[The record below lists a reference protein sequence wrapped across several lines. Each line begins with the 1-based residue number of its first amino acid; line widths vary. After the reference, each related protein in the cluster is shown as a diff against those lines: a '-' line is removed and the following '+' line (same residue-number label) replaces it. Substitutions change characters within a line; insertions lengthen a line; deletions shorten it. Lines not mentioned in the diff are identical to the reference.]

1 MASADAQIRIVVNNM
16 RALDKL
22 SNNLNKLVKVNQVLV
37 KSINK
42 LETRLSKVTS
52 KGFDDLGK
60 GATTAS
66 QNISKTTASLT
77 KFQKIQGNVIRTGL
91 GVGGSIAG
99 GVFGSG
105 MVIQRSI
112 DDINKLG
119 NVFGI
124 TLIKAKGLE
133 VAVSAL
139 KGALATGGGV
149 GIGVALAGVIAALGK
164 GAKDSYKLGQN
175 LRDLT
180 NKAGL
185 TFKPINQDLDFTVKK
200 FEKLN
205 VQASNFVNLLRVMN
219 PGSKGNVLRN
229 TLRSQAGR
237 AGTGFGRFSSAASQV
252 TPMMSRGA
260 GYGRG
265 SGLDVSEQAMFGIS
279 TRYSTGRIGPM
290 HPSEYYAKQASP
302 LLGKYDAATS
312 KSIARHTK
320 HLAKIN
326 KATSKTASILAGQ
339 QAMAAI
345 PNANAYAP
353 GAIGPQQSLY
363 NRLGFGVAANPK
375 GMLASRGGFGGR
387 MRGAGSS
394 AMIGGMFPLLFGQG
408 GASAAGGGLGGLAGG
423 ALGGGLGFGLS
434 LLGTVIGTKIQ
445 EAKDFRTEID
455 KLNISIKST
464 GGTSTFT
471 AQSIKEF
478 GKNLGLTKDEALQAA
493 RSFAQFD
500 AAARVALTKTFGNE
514 EVFNTLAA
522 LKDNQTTLEAI
533 KSLSTNIGIEK
544 TKETLEILKQKGLL
558 EAQLS
563 LVKEITTAER
573 SRQIQQASK
582 ITFADRRNA
591 LADEMGVDAQ
601 GRSGA
606 AQLRDARVEKLI
618 ENFAQADEKAR
629 KLLDSTKEL
638 NKEFEKISK
647 LKAPEDELAKLLD
660 STNQL
665 VGAATAIGDA
675 FSSSFKGIISGSMS
689 AQQALA
695 NFFQRTADHFL
706 DMAAQI
712 FAAQIKIGFIKMF
725 TSAMAGGIGTAQTGI
740 PSGANLPAGSFGT
753 GTAGGVGKTA
763 NDLTRHFAS
772 GGYVTRPTVGLVGEA
787 GEDEYIIPASKMSG
801 AMERYSAGA
810 RGQGVIP
817 GGGTVASGSGVSSA
831 PTTVNYTGPV
841 LSFNSEAYVPKS
853 AIPEIIN
860 SAARRGAEEGQ
871 SKVFSKLKNSRS
883 QRSRVGI

>member
-1 MASADAQIRIVVNNM
+1 M

-205 VQASNFVNLLRVMN
+205 VQATNFVNLLRVMN

-237 AGTGFGRFSSAASQV
+237 AGTGFGGFSSAASQI

-320 HLAKIN
+320 HLAKIS
-326 KATSKTASILAGQ
+326 KATSKTASILTKQTAMDSLMPTGYLPGGIGQ
-339 QAMAAI
+339 YSQ
-345 PNANAYAP
+345 
-353 GAIGPQQSLY
+353 AIGPQLPLA
-363 NRLGFGVAANPK
+363 NRLGFGKNANPQ
-375 GMLASRGGFGGR
+375 GIFASRQGRSGRVRGAISSGLIGGGFP
-387 MRGAGSS
+387 A
-394 AMIGGMFPLLFGQG
+394 LFGQSPLASLFG
-408 GASAAGGGLGGLAGG
+408 GVGGLAGG
-423 ALGGGLGFGLS
+423 ALGGGFGFGLS
-434 LLGTVIGTKIQ
+434 IAGTAIASRIQ
-445 EAKDFRTEID
+445 ETIDFR
-455 KLNISIKST
+455 KSIKDLNVEMKAMGFNS
-464 GGTSTFT
+464 GFN
-471 AQSIKEF
+471 AKEIIKLGKSLGITKQEAVQVAEEFKRF
-478 GKNLGLTKDEALQAA
+478 GKQGAL
-493 RSFAQFD
+493 
-500 AAARVALTKTFGNE
+500 
-514 EVFNTLAA
+514 
-522 LKDNQTTLEAI
+522 
-533 KSLSTNIGIEK
+533 
-544 TKETLEILKQKGLL
+544 
-558 EAQLS
+558 
-563 LVKEITTAER
+563 
-573 SRQIQQASK
+573 
-582 ITFADRRNA
+582 
-591 LADEMGVDAQ
+591 
-601 GRSGA
+601 
-606 AQLRDARVEKLI
+606 
-618 ENFAQADEKAR
+618 FAQAFGGDYGAFTAVAQATEVESAMAAIKAINKDLSLEEELRYTLALRTLGVEKTIDQLLKTQLEKQRQKVKEGFAVSDPDGQKLRPGLKRRQTQTLNEEDERIQETIDGLQRIRDAYKEVQLAAEANSRSIVVGLENVNRELR
-629 KLLDSTKEL
+629 KLNDPQFQIVEGAKA
-638 NKEFEKISK
+638 IS
-647 LKAPEDELAKLLD
+647 E
-660 STNQL
+660 
-665 VGAATAIGDA
+665 A
-675 FSSSFKGIISGSMS
+675 FSTSFKGIISGTMS
-689 AQQALA
+689 VQQAFA
-695 NFFQRTADHFL
+695 NMFQRIADHFL
-706 DMAAQI
+706 DMAAQMAATQLQKGI
-712 FAAQIKIGFIKMF
+712 LSMFANSF
-725 TSAMAGGIGTAQTGI
+725 TAGLGSSAL
-740 PSGANLPAGSFGT
+740 SGATFPTDVGGS
-753 GTAGGVGKTA
+753 
-763 NDLTRHFAS
+763 LTTKQAFSGAVKLAS

-787 GEDEYIIPASKMSG
+787 GEDEYVIPASKMASS
-801 AMERYSAGA
+801 MQRYSAGA
-810 RGQGVIP
+810 RGDAVVT
-817 GGGTVASGSGVSSA
+817 GGGSSYAGGGAGGS
-831 PTTVNYTGPV
+831 TTVNYSGPI
-841 LSFNSEAYVPKS
+841 LNFNSEEFVPKS
-853 AIPEIIN
+853 AVGQIIATAT
-860 SAARRGAEEGQ
+860 SRGAKAGEARTLSSLQ
-871 SKVFSKLKNSRS
+871 NSRS
-883 QRSRVGI
+883 RRSNLGL

>member
-1 MASADAQIRIVVNNM
+1 MASAQAQIEIAIKNV
-16 RALDKL
+16 RALDNLSRKL
-22 SNNLNKLVKVNQVLV
+22 NQLILVNKKLVT
-37 KSINK
+37 SINK
-42 LETRLSKVTS
+42 L
-52 KGFDDLGK
+52 D
-60 GATTAS
+60 TTFK
-66 QNISKTTASLT
+66 NISKS
-77 KFQKIQGNVIRTGL
+77 GL
-91 GVGGSIAG
+91 GELERGAKKASKGVLTTTDTIKQLKG
-99 GVFGSG
+99 GVKGL
-105 MVIQRSI
+105 QREVAVPLDLI
-112 DDINKLG
+112 ANRFKTIGK
-119 NVFGI
+119 GI
-124 TLIKAKGLE
+124 TLQPIKGLVDE
-133 VAVSAL
+133 ISKIPYVVKRGIQDWGSFFQILNKGKQDIISTAAAL
-139 KGALATGGGV
+139 WSLGVNVKNFGVTTRTNLTKLGTILDNNATKAENFLNKMVLGIKMQNTAFALAKNT
-149 GIGVALAGVIAALGK
+149 ALAQQKSL
-164 GAKDSYKLGQN
+164 
-175 LRDLT
+175 
-180 NKAGL
+180 
-185 TFKPINQDLDFTVKK
+185 
-200 FEKLN
+200 
-205 VQASNFVNLLRVMN
+205 
-219 PGSKGNVLRN
+219 PGTLLRN

-237 AGTGFGRFSSAASQV
+237 AGTGFGDFSQGIGEYNPYQIA
-252 TPMMSRGA
+252 TPTPRYGA
-260 GYGRG
+260 
-265 SGLDVSEQAMFGIS
+265 
-279 TRYSTGRIGPM
+279 GRIGPI
-290 HPSEYYAKQASP
+290 HPTQHYALQSNP
-302 LLGKYDAATS
+302 YMGQYDNATQ

-320 HLAKIN
+320 HLVKIN
-326 KATSKTASILAGQ
+326 KHTGKTAALLANQ
-339 QAMAAI
+339 QAMAALAG
-345 PNANAYAP
+345 NANAYAP

-375 GMLASRGGFGGR
+375 GIFASRGGFGGR

-408 GASAAGGGLGGLAGG
+408 GAASLGGGLGGLAGG

-434 LLGTVIGTKIQ
+434 LFGTVIGSKIQ

-471 AQSIKEF
+471 AQSIKQF
-478 GKNLGLTKDEALQAA
+478 GKDLGLTKDEALQAA

-573 SRQIQQASK
+573 SRQIQKASK

-618 ENFAQADEKAR
+618 ESFAKADEKAR
-629 KLLDSTKEL
+629 ELLDSTKEL
-638 NKEFEKISK
+638 NKEFEKVSK

-725 TSAMAGGIGTAQTGI
+725 TAAAGGGFNAGNSLQTGA
-740 PSGANLPAGSFGT
+740 PGVEGVSTVSMYQAANGAYFSGGIKP
-753 GTAGGVGKTA
+753 
-763 NDLTRHFAS
+763 FAS
-772 GGYVTRPTVGLVGEA
+772 GGMATRPTLGLVGEA
-787 GEDEYIIPASKMSG
+787 GEDEYIIPASKMAAS
-801 AMERYSAGA
+801 MQRYSAGA
-810 RGQGVIP
+810 RGEAVIP
-817 GGGTVASGSGVSSA
+817 GTGSSYAGGGAGGS
-831 PTTVNYTGPV
+831 TTVNYSGPI
-841 LSFNSEAYVPKS
+841 LNFNSEEFVPKS
-853 AIPEIIN
+853 AVGQII
-860 SAARRGAEEGQ
+860 ATATARGASVGE
-871 SKVFSKLKNSRS
+871 SRTISSLRNSRS
-883 QRSRVGI
+883 RRSSLGL

>member
-1 MASADAQIRIVVNNM
+1 VASAQAQIEIAIKNV
-16 RALDKL
+16 RALDNL
-22 SNNLNKLVKVNQVLV
+22 STKLNKLILVNKKLV
-37 KSINK
+37 TSINK
-42 LETRLSKVTS
+42 L
-52 KGFDDLGK
+52 D
-60 GATTAS
+60 TTFK
-66 QNISKTTASLT
+66 NISKS
-77 KFQKIQGNVIRTGL
+77 GL
-91 GVGGSIAG
+91 GELERGAKKASKGVLTTTDTIKQLKG
-99 GVFGSG
+99 GVKGL
-105 MVIQRSI
+105 QREVAVPLDLI
-112 DDINKLG
+112 ANRFKTIGK
-119 NVFGI
+119 GI
-124 TLIKAKGLE
+124 TLQPIKGLVDE
-133 VAVSAL
+133 ISKIPYVVKRGIQDWGSFFQILNKGKQDIISTAAAL
-139 KGALATGGGV
+139 WSLGVNVKNFGVTTRTNLTKLGTILDNNATKAENFLNKMVLGIKMQNTAFALAKNT
-149 GIGVALAGVIAALGK
+149 ALAQQKSL
-164 GAKDSYKLGQN
+164 
-175 LRDLT
+175 
-180 NKAGL
+180 
-185 TFKPINQDLDFTVKK
+185 
-200 FEKLN
+200 
-205 VQASNFVNLLRVMN
+205 
-219 PGSKGNVLRN
+219 PGTLLRN

-237 AGTGFGRFSSAASQV
+237 AGTGFGDFSQGIGEYNPYQIA
-252 TPMMSRGA
+252 TPTPRYGA
-260 GYGRG
+260 
-265 SGLDVSEQAMFGIS
+265 
-279 TRYSTGRIGPM
+279 GRIGPI
-290 HPSEYYAKQASP
+290 HPTQHYALQSNP
-302 LLGKYDAATS
+302 YMGQYDNATQ

-320 HLAKIN
+320 HLVKIN
-326 KATSKTASILAGQ
+326 KHTGKTAALLANQ
-339 QAMAAI
+339 QAMAALAG
-345 PNANAYAP
+345 NANAYAP

-375 GMLASRGGFGGR
+375 GIFASRGGFGGR

-408 GASAAGGGLGGLAGG
+408 GAASLGGGLGGLAGG

-434 LLGTVIGTKIQ
+434 LFGTVIGSKIQ

-471 AQSIKEF
+471 AQSIKQF
-478 GKNLGLTKDEALQAA
+478 GKDLGLTKDEALQAA

-573 SRQIQQASK
+573 SRQIQKASK

-618 ENFAQADEKAR
+618 ESFAKADEKAR
-629 KLLDSTKEL
+629 ELLDSTKEL
-638 NKEFEKISK
+638 NKEFEKVSK

-725 TSAMAGGIGTAQTGI
+725 TAAAGGGFNAGNSLQTGA
-740 PSGANLPAGSFGT
+740 PGVEGVSTVSMYQAANGAYFSGGIKP
-753 GTAGGVGKTA
+753 
-763 NDLTRHFAS
+763 FAS
-772 GGYVTRPTVGLVGEA
+772 GGMATRPTLGLVGEA
-787 GEDEYIIPASKMSG
+787 GEDEYIIPASKMAAS
-801 AMERYSAGA
+801 MQRYSAGA
-810 RGQGVIP
+810 RGEAVIP
-817 GGGTVASGSGVSSA
+817 GTGSSYAGGGAGGS
-831 PTTVNYTGPV
+831 TTVNYSGPI
-841 LSFNSEAYVPKS
+841 LNFNSEEFVPKS
-853 AIPEIIN
+853 AVGQII
-860 SAARRGAEEGQ
+860 ATATARGASVGE
-871 SKVFSKLKNSRS
+871 SRTISSLRNSRS
-883 QRSRVGI
+883 RRSSLGL

>member
-1 MASADAQIRIVVNNM
+1 MASAQAQIEIAIKNV
-16 RALDKL
+16 RALDNLSRKL
-22 SNNLNKLVKVNQVLV
+22 NQLILVNKKLVT
-37 KSINK
+37 SINK
-42 LETRLSKVTS
+42 L
-52 KGFDDLGK
+52 D
-60 GATTAS
+60 TTFK
-66 QNISKTTASLT
+66 NISKS
-77 KFQKIQGNVIRTGL
+77 GL
-91 GVGGSIAG
+91 GELERGAKKASKGVLTTTDTIRQLKTGVQDFQRAARAGSPLD
-99 GVFGSG
+99 
-105 MVIQRSI
+105 VIEKRFKTI
-112 DDINKLG
+112 GK
-119 NVFGI
+119 GI
-124 TLIKAKGLE
+124 TLQPIKGLVDE
-133 VAVSAL
+133 ISKIPYVVKRGIEDWGSFFEILNKGKKDIISTVAGL
-139 KGALATGGGV
+139 GALIANVKNFGV
-149 GIGVALAGVIAALGK
+149 TARTNLTSLGTILDNNANKAENFLNKMVLGIKMQNTAFALAKNTALAQQK
-164 GAKDSYKLGQN
+164 SL
-175 LRDLT
+175 
-180 NKAGL
+180 
-185 TFKPINQDLDFTVKK
+185 
-200 FEKLN
+200 
-205 VQASNFVNLLRVMN
+205 
-219 PGSKGNVLRN
+219 PGTLLRN

-237 AGTGFGRFSSAASQV
+237 AGTGFGDFSQGIGEYNPYQIATS
-252 TPMMSRGA
+252 TPRYGA
-260 GYGRG
+260 
-265 SGLDVSEQAMFGIS
+265 
-279 TRYSTGRIGPM
+279 GRIGPI
-290 HPSEYYAKQASP
+290 HPTQHYALQSNP
-302 LLGKYDAATS
+302 YMGQYDNATQ

-326 KATSKTASILAGQ
+326 KHTGKTAAILANQ
-339 QAMAAI
+339 QAMAALAG
-345 PNANAYAP
+345 NANAYAP

-375 GMLASRGGFGGR
+375 GVFASRGGIGGR
-387 MRGAGSS
+387 IRGAGSS
-394 AMIGGMFPLLFGQG
+394 ALIGGAFPALFGQG
-408 GASAAGGGLGGLAGG
+408 GAASIGGGLGGLAGG

-434 LLGTVIGTKIQ
+434 LFGTVIGSKIQ

-471 AQSIKEF
+471 AQSIKQF
-478 GKNLGLTKDEALQAA
+478 GKDLGLTKDEALQAA

-573 SRQIQQASK
+573 SRQIQKASK

-618 ENFAQADEKAR
+618 ESFAQADEKAR

-638 NKEFEKISK
+638 NKEFEKVSK

-725 TSAMAGGIGTAQTGI
+725 TGAMAGGIGTAQTGI
-740 PSGANLPAGSFGT
+740 PSGANLPAGSFGVGSGPGSVVNTNITHAT
-753 GTAGGVGKTA
+753 G
-763 NDLTRHFAS
+763 RSFSS
-772 GGYVTRPTVGLVGEA
+772 GGYVTRPTVGLIGEA
-787 GEDEYIIPASKMSG
+787 GEDEYVIPASKMAAS
-801 AMERYSAGA
+801 MQRYSAGA
-810 RGQGVIP
+810 RGDAVVA
-817 GGGTVASGSGVSSA
+817 GGGSSYASGGAGGS
-831 PTTVNYTGPV
+831 TTVSYSGPI
-841 LSFNSEAYVPKS
+841 LNFNSEEFVPKS
-853 AIPEIIN
+853 AVGQIIATAT
-860 SAARRGAEEGQ
+860 SQGARAGENRTL
-871 SKVFSKLKNSRS
+871 STLRNSRS
-883 QRSRVGI
+883 ARSRLGM

>member
-1 MASADAQIRIVVNNM
+1 VASAEAQIRVVVNNM
-16 RALDKL
+16 KALDKL

-66 QNISKTTASLT
+66 QNINKTTASLT
-77 KFQKIQGNVIRTGL
+77 KFQKIKNTVVKTGL
-91 GVGGSIAG
+91 GAGGSIAG
-99 GVFGSG
+99 GIAGSSF
-105 MVIQRSI
+105 IINKSI
-112 DDINKLG
+112 NDINKLG
-119 NVFGI
+119 NVFGV
-124 TLIKAKGLE
+124 TLIKANGLQ
-133 VAVSAL
+133 VAISAL
-139 KGALATGGGV
+139 KGALATGGGI

-164 GAKDSYKLGQN
+164 GAKDSFKLGQN

-205 VQASNFVNLLRVMN
+205 IQASNFVNLLRVMN

-237 AGTGFGRFSSAASQV
+237 AGTGFGSFSQSIGEYNPYQV
-252 TPMMSRGA
+252 TTANPRFGA
-260 GYGRG
+260 
-265 SGLDVSEQAMFGIS
+265 
-279 TRYSTGRIGPM
+279 GRIGPI
-290 HPSEYYAKQASP
+290 HPTQHYALQSNP
-302 LLGKYDAATS
+302 YMGQFDNATQ

-326 KATSKTASILAGQ
+326 KATSKTAAILAGQ
-339 QAMAAI
+339 QAMAAV
-345 PNANAYAP
+345 PNAAQY
-353 GAIGPQQSLY
+353 GQAIGPQQSLY
-363 NRLGFGVAANPK
+363 NRLGFGVAANPQ
-375 GMLASRGGFGGR
+375 GMFASRGGIGGR

-471 AQSIKEF
+471 AQSIKQF
-478 GKNLGLTKDEALQAA
+478 AKDLGLTKDEALQAA

-573 SRQIQQASK
+573 SKQIEKASK

-606 AQLRDARVEKLI
+606 EQLRDARVEKLI
-618 ENFAQADEKAR
+618 KDFGIADEKAR
-629 KLLDSTKEL
+629 ALLDSTKEL
-638 NKEFEKISK
+638 NKEFDRMAK
-647 LKAPEDELAKLLD
+647 LKGPEDELAKLID
-660 STNQL
+660 PVNQL
-665 VGAATAIGDA
+665 VSAATAIGNA

-689 AQQALA
+689 AQEALA
-695 NFFQRTADHFL
+695 NLFKRTADHFV
-706 DMAAQI
+706 DMAAEI
-712 FAAQIKIGFIKMF
+712 LAAQIRAKIV
-725 TSAMAGGIGTAQTGI
+725 GIFA
-740 PSGANLPAGSFGT
+740 SSFGSAAT
-753 GTAGGVGKTA
+753 SGFSVTDAVDSKFMSPA
-763 NDLTRHFAS
+763 NAATIGS
-772 GGYVTRPTVGLVGEA
+772 GGFVETVIGGSADGRYASRPMVSSLVERGEPEYV
-787 GEDEYIIPASKMSG
+787 IPASKMSS
-801 AMERYSAGA
+801 AMQRYSAGA
-810 RGQGVIP
+810 RGESVIP
-817 GGGTVASGSGVSSA
+817 GTGSSQSVGGGGGS
-831 PTTVNYTGPV
+831 TTVNYSGPV
-841 LSFNSEAYVPKS
+841 LTFNSEEFVPKS
-853 AIPEIIN
+853 AVNDII
-860 SAARRGAEEGQ
+860 STAARQGASQGSSQ
-871 SKVFSKLKNSRS
+871 TFATLRNSRS
-883 QRSRVGI
+883 ARSRIGL

>member
-1 MASADAQIRIVVNNM
+1 VASADAQIRIVVNNM

-77 KFQKIQGNVIRTGL
+77 KFQKIQSTVIKTGL
-91 GVGGSIAG
+91 GAGGSIAG
-99 GVFGSG
+99 GIAGSSL
-105 MVIQRSI
+105 IINRSI
-112 DDINKLG
+112 NDINKLG

-124 TLIKAKGLE
+124 TLIKANGLQ
-133 VAVSAL
+133 VAISAL

-326 KATSKTASILAGQ
+326 KATSKTAAILAGQ
-339 QAMAAI
+339 QAMAAV
-345 PNANAYAP
+345 PNAAQY
-353 GAIGPQQSLY
+353 GQSIGPQQSLY
-363 NRLGFGVAANPK
+363 NRLGFGAAANPK
-375 GMLASRGGFGGR
+375 GMFASRGGLGGR

-618 ENFAQADEKAR
+618 ENFAQADAKAR

-725 TSAMAGGIGTAQTGI
+725 TGAMAGGIGTAQTGI

-787 GEDEYIIPASKMSG
+787 GEDEYVIPASKMASS
-801 AMERYSAGA
+801 MQRYSAGA
-810 RGQGVIP
+810 RGDSVIAGSGSSYS
-817 GGGTVASGSGVSSA
+817 GGGAGGS
-831 PTTVNYTGPV
+831 TTVNYSGPI
-841 LSFNSEAYVPKS
+841 LNFNSEEFVPKS
-853 AIPEIIN
+853 AVGQII
-860 SAARRGAEEGQ
+860 ATATARGAAVGE
-871 SKVFSKLKNSRS
+871 SRTISSLRNSRS
-883 QRSRVGI
+883 RRSSLGL

>member
-1 MASADAQIRIVVNNM
+1 VAAAQAQIEIAIKNV
-16 RALDKL
+16 RALDNL
-22 SNNLNKLVKVNQVLV
+22 STKLNKLILVNKKLV
-37 KSINK
+37 TSINK
-42 LETRLSKVTS
+42 L
-52 KGFDDLGK
+52 D
-60 GATTAS
+60 TTFK
-66 QNISKTTASLT
+66 NISKS
-77 KFQKIQGNVIRTGL
+77 GL
-91 GVGGSIAG
+91 GELERGSKKASKGVLTTTDSIEALTGRLKGLKREG
-99 GVFGSG
+99 GVALDL
-105 MVIQRSI
+105 V
-112 DDINKLG
+112 G
-119 NVFGI
+119 NRFKTIGKGI
-124 TLIKAKGLE
+124 TLQPIKGLVDEISKVPFVMKRGFQDTRTFFE
-133 VAVSAL
+133 VLSKGGKDIIGLVS
-139 KGALATGGGV
+139 
-149 GIGVALAGVIAALGK
+149 GIIALGNNIK
-164 GAKDSYKLGQN
+164 NLGVTTRTN
-175 LRDLT
+175 LT
-180 NKAGL
+180 NIGTLLDVNARKAGNFLSSVGLSMQMQDSAFAL
-185 TFKPINQDLDFTVKK
+185 TRNTLLAKQKSLPGDL
-200 FEKLN
+200 
-205 VQASNFVNLLRVMN
+205 
-219 PGSKGNVLRN
+219 LRN

-237 AGTGFGRFSSAASQV
+237 AGTGFGDFSQGIGEYNPYQIASP
-252 TPMMSRGA
+252 TPRYGA
-260 GYGRG
+260 
-265 SGLDVSEQAMFGIS
+265 
-279 TRYSTGRIGPM
+279 GRIGPIHATQHSALQSNPYM
-290 HPSEYYAKQASP
+290 
-302 LLGKYDAATS
+302 GKFDNATQ

-320 HLAKIN
+320 HLAKISKYTN
-326 KATSKTASILAGQ
+326 KTASILAGQ

-375 GMLASRGGFGGR
+375 GMFASRGGFGGR

-725 TSAMAGGIGTAQTGI
+725 TGAMAGGIGTAQTGI
-740 PSGANLPAGSFGT
+740 PSGANLPAGSFGVGSGPGSVVNTNITHAT
-753 GTAGGVGKTA
+753 G
-763 NDLTRHFAS
+763 RSFSS
-772 GGYVTRPTVGLVGEA
+772 GGYVTSPTVGLVGEA
-787 GEDEYIIPASKMSG
+787 GEDEYVIPASKMASS
-801 AMERYSAGA
+801 MQRYSAGA
-810 RGQGVIP
+810 RGEAVIP
-817 GGGTVASGSGVSSA
+817 STGSSYAGGGAGGS
-831 PTTVNYTGPV
+831 TTVNYSGPI
-841 LSFNSEAYVPKS
+841 LNFNSEEFVPKS
-853 AIPEIIN
+853 AVGQII
-860 SAARRGAEEGQ
+860 ATATARGASVGE
-871 SKVFSKLKNSRS
+871 SRTISSLRNSRS
-883 QRSRVGI
+883 RRSSLGL